1 MEKFVM
7 LIHLQS
13 ALSALLT
20 RLRNWIERQQ
30 FMRGPAADGEPGQ
43 VLATNGEGEKIWTT
57 VEASGAAAAAEK
69 AANEYTD
76 RKIEEIPVPDVTE
89 QIEQALAEAKESGEF
104 DGAPGYTPVKGTD
117 YFTEEDKAEI
127 VEDVL
132 AEMPVPDV
140 SGWIKSHNEDP
151 EAHEVIKGQMQEEM
165 LRMLT
170 DLGLVR
176 VASSDGSVLFTDND
190 NKIYVL

>member
-1 MEKFVM
+1 VKGTDYFTEEDKAEIV
-7 LIHLQS
+7 
-13 ALSALLT
+13 
-20 RLRNWIERQQ
+20 E
-30 FMRGPAADGEPGQ
+30 D
-43 VLATNGEGEKIWTT
+43 VLAEM
-57 VEASGAAAAAEK
+57 
-69 AANEYTD
+69 
-76 RKIEEIPVPDVTE
+76 PVPDVTE